1 LATCERPRQRQKAK
15 DPPILK
21 RLDPSSF
28 NKNPSRSNSENL
40 SVGESSSRRSPMGI
54 ASLPLLSAP
63 LGAASLP
70 ILASPTV
77 ARQVS
82 YHWRTVQRVTLK
94 SRQHQTMAKSQSC
107 REFGTQTDQIVKQQ
121 PHLPSKIISKEAFE
135 SSVATLSAMSTTL
148 QNSIQSKLNRFST
161 PSLSSRLERP
171 GSIMSQVEALKP
183 KAPIKHQVI
192 QEITRR
198 ASLGSA
204 MTSLS
209 RAFSSESYSE
219 MESVKSQDLKVS
231 KSVSLPSRRHFLNPT
246 DNDRNH
252 TNTEQQLKEDD
263 EDQISAHTG
272 KGLHSDKNDSETG
285 QIVAKIHVKKP
296 LRRSNTQ
303 IEMSQH
309 SKLSHILSR
318 RFKFIVNNVAADP
331 VVKEK
336 KDLEKMW
343 QQAYL
348 GMCNRAVV
356 LNHVILKA
364 EQEEST
370 VKPVSLSEV
379 HHPAK
384 PVKSGSIDKHYVG
397 LDQQFYHVDPV
408 GEGDSSLEELD
419 IRYQHC
425 YKNILS
431 LHFVH

>member
-1 LATCERPRQRQKAK
+1 M
-15 DPPILK
+15 
-21 RLDPSSF
+21 SS
-28 NKNPSRSNSENL
+28 
-40 SVGESSSRRSPMGI
+40 
-54 ASLPLLSAP
+54 
-63 LGAASLP
+63 
-70 ILASPTV
+70 
-77 ARQVS
+77 
-82 YHWRTVQRVTLK
+82 
-94 SRQHQTMAKSQSC
+94 
-107 REFGTQTDQIVKQQ
+107 
-121 PHLPSKIISKEAFE
+121 
-135 SSVATLSAMSTTL
+135 TL
-148 QNSIQSKLNRFST
+148 QSSIQSKLNRLST
-161 PSLSSRLERP
+161 PCLSSRCERP

-198 ASLGSA
+198 ASLGNA

-231 KSVSLPSRRHFLNPT
+231 NSVSLPSRRHFLNPT
-246 DNDRNH
+246 DNEHERSHSNADH
-252 TNTEQQLKEDD
+252 KLKEAAS
-263 EDQISAHTG
+263 DQISSHTE
-272 KGLHSDKNDSETG
+272 KSLQSDKTDTEIG

-309 SKLSHILSR
+309 AKLSHILSR
-318 RFKFIVNNVAADP
+318 RFKFIVNNVGADP

-364 EQEEST
+364 EQEEAS

-379 HHPAK
+379 HHPVK
-384 PVKSGSIDKHYVG
+384 PVKHGSIDKHFVG
-397 LDQQFYHVDPV
+397 LDQQFYHVDHV
-408 GEGDSSLEELD
+408 GEGDSSLEDLD
-419 IRYQHC
+419 IR
-425 YKNILS
+425 
-431 LHFVH
+431 